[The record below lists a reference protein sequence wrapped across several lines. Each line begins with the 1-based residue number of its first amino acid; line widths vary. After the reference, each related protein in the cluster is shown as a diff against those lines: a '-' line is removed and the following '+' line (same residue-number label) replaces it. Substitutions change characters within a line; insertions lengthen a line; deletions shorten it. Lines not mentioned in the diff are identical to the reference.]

1 MHQKIGRSQTLSQ
14 VFHLSFRCLD
24 LEIPKKSIR
33 KSSNSKAPQGFGK
46 IIQEVENFV

>member
-1 MHQKIGRSQTLSQ
+1 MHKKSAGVGLWAK
-14 VFHLSFRCLD
+14 VFHLSFRFLD
-24 LEIPKKSIR
+24 LEIPKKSTR